1 MRSRKEDLNFKK
13 LPSLAFAQKRVAHKS
28 QQEAVDYSAR

>member
-13 LPSLAFAQKRVAHKS
+13 ITSLAFAQKRVALKS
-28 QQEAVDYSAR
+28 QQEPVDYSAR